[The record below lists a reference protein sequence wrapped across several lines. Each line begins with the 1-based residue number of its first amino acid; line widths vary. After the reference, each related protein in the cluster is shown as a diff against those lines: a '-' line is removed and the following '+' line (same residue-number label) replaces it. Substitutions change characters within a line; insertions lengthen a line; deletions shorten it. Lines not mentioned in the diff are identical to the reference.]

1 MISRNSKAG
10 LVVRQLARIE
20 KDLLRLK
27 EEFRSATFQKS
38 TLVEELI
45 AQSEE
50 ELKDAFNEMMEGTV
64 DASKELADV
73 VFLRVTFARKLFE
86 GDVSEHLLGED
97 DFLNLDRDAVSSE
110 KLLIKYFNQLT
121 HLIGRMKL
129 RIGAHRG

>member
-1 MISRNSKAG
+1 M
-10 LVVRQLARIE
+10 
-20 KDLLRLK
+20 
-27 EEFRSATFQKS
+27 
-38 TLVEELI
+38 I

-50 ELKDAFNEMMEGTV
+50 ELNDAFNEMMEGTT

>member
-45 AQSEE
+45 TQSEE

-97 DFLNLDRDAVSSE
+97 DFP
-110 KLLIKYFNQLT
+110 QL
-121 HLIGRMKL
+121 G
-129 RIGAHRG
+129 